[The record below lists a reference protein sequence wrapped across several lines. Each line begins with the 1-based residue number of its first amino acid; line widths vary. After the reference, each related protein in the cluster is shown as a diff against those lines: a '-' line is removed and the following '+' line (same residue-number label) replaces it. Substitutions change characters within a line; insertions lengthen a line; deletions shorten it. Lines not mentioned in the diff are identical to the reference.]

1 MKTRAILKK
10 TGYAIAIAVFWLAV
24 WLVAARLVD
33 KELLLPY
40 PQAVLEKLGQ
50 LCLTLSFWKNVMLT
64 LLRILL
70 GILLAIIVGT
80 VLAVLTC
87 RFALVDRLLYPL
99 ITVIRAT
106 PVASFIILVL
116 IWLGS
121 GKLPV
126 FICFLMVLPIIWAA
140 VSDGIRA
147 LDPKLKQVCQAYG
160 FSFGKRLRYFYIPS
174 ILPYF
179 LSACKTSI
187 GMAWKAGVA
196 AEVLAVTPDSIGKQ
210 LYNSKLYLETS
221 ELFAW
226 TAVVILLSLAIEKA
240 ATKLIGRLSK
250 RRNHVNS

>member
-1 MKTRAILKK
+1 MKSANALKK
-10 TGYAIAIAVFWLAV
+10 LGVGMAVAVFWLAV
-24 WLVAARLVD
+24 WFLAARLVD

-40 PQAVLEKLGQ
+40 PHTVLIKLGK
-50 LCLTLSFWKNVMLT
+50 LCITLAFWKNVALS
-64 LLRILL
+64 LARILL
-70 GILLAIIVGT
+70 GILAALIIGTALAI
-80 VLAVLTC
+80 LTC
-87 RFALVDRLLYPL
+87 RFSLIYRLVYPL

-147 LDPKLKQVCQAYG
+147 LDPKLAAVCKAYG
-160 FSFGKRLRYFYIPS
+160 FSFGKRLKYFYIPS

-196 AEVLAVTPDSIGKQ
+196 AEVLAVTPASIGKQ

-226 TAVVILLSLAIEKA
+226 TAVIIILSLAIEKI
-240 ATKLIGRLSK
+240 TRRVIGRLGK
-250 RRNHVNS
+250 RRTHADG